1 MILHTHVDI
10 VYIHIYVHTH
20 TKSPPHTQ
28 ISHTA
33 GNGEHAPKTVDI
45 EHVKE
50 TYGIEHFVTGFPQS
64 RALLMCLSSHA
75 PKAVTALDS
84 SHALKAVTAF
94 DTKAVIAFE
103 FLLVTET
110 YTNL

>member
-1 MILHTHVDI
+1 
-10 VYIHIYVHTH
+10 
-20 TKSPPHTQ
+20 
-28 ISHTA
+28 
-33 GNGEHAPKTVDI
+33 
-45 EHVKE
+45 
-50 TYGIEHFVTGFPQS
+50 
-64 RALLMCLSSHA
+64 MCLSSHA